1 MRSPADRLV
10 SALPAL
16 PVFTVKT
23 ASDLIGRSEV
33 AVGLAVTHLLEV
45 GVIRQVKVGRRNR
58 AFEAVGLFEAFTGFE
73 RQLASPDSHTAR
85 TPPVRPVPARP
96 EPRVS

>member
-33 AVGLAVTHLLEV
+33 AVGLAVTCLRSGGPL
-45 GVIRQVKVGRRNR
+45 R
-58 AFEAVGLFEAFTGFE
+58 GLHG
-73 RQLASPDSHTAR
+73 L
-85 TPPVRPVPARP
+85 
-96 EPRVS
+96 